1 MNDWTRDKKQMQD
14 RLRRIEGQV
23 RGVIGLVESE
33 PEDCERVV
41 QQFAAVRKAMDR
53 AFFDLMA
60 CVTKRELD
68 ALGLHSAK
76 AVARIDKVT
85 ALLARYG

>member
-1 MNDWTRDKKQMQD
+1 MADWDQDKQLILN
-14 RLRRIEGQV
+14 RLKRAEGQI
-23 RGVIGLVESE
+23 RAIQAMIEQE
-33 PEDCERVV
+33 DDCERVV

-60 CVTKRELD
+60 CVTKRELAGAG
-68 ALGLHSAK
+68 ALSAK
-76 AVARIDKVT
+76 AAAGLGKVT

>member
-1 MNDWTRDKKQMQD
+1 MSDWQQDKKKMLN

-23 RGVIGLVESE
+23 RGVIGMIEDEGECE
-33 PEDCERVV
+33 PVV

-53 AFFDLMA
+53 AFFDLLA
-60 CVTKRELD
+60 CVTKRELTE
-68 ALGLHSAK
+68 LGIQHPK
-76 AVARIDKVT
+76 AETRIDAVT

>member
-1 MNDWTRDKKQMQD
+1 MSTWNDDKQLILN
-14 RLRRIEGQV
+14 RLRRAEGQL
-23 RGVIGLVESE
+23 RAIQSMIEDE
-33 PEDCERVV
+33 QDCEKVV

-68 ALGLHSAK
+68 SVGALSAK
-76 AVARIDKVT
+76 ASASLGKVT
-85 ALLARYG
+85 ALLTRYG

>member
-1 MNDWTRDKKQMQD
+1 MSDWMQDKKQMLD

-23 RGVIGLVESE
+23 RGVAAMVEAE
-33 PEDCERVV
+33 GDCEPVV

-68 ALGLHSAK
+68 AIGLNTPK
-76 AVARIDKVT
+76 AVARLDKVT

>member
-1 MNDWTRDKKQMQD
+1 MNDAMAAKKQLLD
-14 RLRRIEGQV
+14 RLKRIEGQV
-23 RGVIGLVESE
+23 RGVTAMVEAE
-33 PEDCERVV
+33 GDCEPVV

-60 CVTKRELD
+60 CVTQRELD
-68 ALGLHSAK
+68 ELGLGNAK
-76 AVARIDKVT
+76 TKARLDKVT

>member
-1 MNDWTRDKKQMQD
+1 MNDWTQDKKRMLD

-23 RGVIGLVESE
+23 RGVIALVEAE

-41 QQFAAVRKAMDR
+41 QQFAAVRKAMDH

-60 CVTKRELD
+60 CVTKREL
-68 ALGLHSAK
+68 AAAGLNNAK
-76 AVARIDKVT
+76 AAARLDKVT
-85 ALLARYG
+85 TLLTRYG

>member
-1 MNDWTRDKKQMQD
+1 MSDWQQDKKKMLN

-23 RGVIGLVESE
+23 RGVIGMIEKE
-33 PEDCERVV
+33 EDCEPVV

-53 AFFDLMA
+53 AFFDLMS
-60 CVTKRELD
+60 CVTKRELAELGIKHPQAQARLD
-68 ALGLHSAK
+68 A
-76 AVARIDKVT
+76 VT

>member
-1 MNDWTRDKKQMQD
+1 MSDWQHNKQQMLN
-14 RLRRIEGQV
+14 RLCRIEGQV
-23 RGVIGLVESE
+23 RGVMGLIEN
-33 PEDCERVV
+33 EDECEAVV

-60 CVTKRELD
+60 CVTQRELD
-68 ALGLHSAK
+68 ELGLRNAK
-76 AVARIDKVT
+76 TRSRLDKVT